1 MSSTPSRCCSG
12 SVESS
17 SLEKH
22 ESCHSTCVVQELS
35 QLLESYC
42 YRRKPKCHRGR
53 ESVCRRYRAK
63 SGEEKS
69 NGVGYDLPEL
79 RAQSAKMSS
88 AEEGIS
94 TNRVEVATDLRKQ
107 RPKEVATNL
116 REQLKMRKKKPPLQ
130 AKGGGGG
137 GGECQWRGRSK
148 QSAGGVAEANRA
160 AAGWRSPC
168 VSTLGAWFS
177 ALIQGQK
184 KQLHLTM
191 VTDEER
197 MPQPHA
203 RRPCR
208 IYVGVLQECDRPD
221 DWSIKGSVAGSIS
234 ERVAEATTARGRSSR
249 RLVGSEVV
257 AHVGKESYLVWKQ
270 RAEMRQGKTL
280 TEEAMVQPTR
290 CSRAMVES

>member
-1 MSSTPSRCCSG
+1 STSTSGATFSG

-22 ESCHSTCVVQELS
+22 ESYHSTCVVQELS

-42 YRRKPKCHRGR
+42 YRRKPKSRRGR
-53 ESVCRRYRAK
+53 VCRRYRAR

-69 NGVGYDLPEL
+69 NDVSYDLPEP
-79 RAQSAKMSS
+79 RAQPAKMSS

-94 TNRVEVATDLRKQ
+94 TNRVE
-107 RPKEVATNL
+107 P
-116 REQLKMRKKKPPLQ
+116 KMRKEKPPLHL
-130 AKGGGGG
+130 AVVTTHRKRG
-137 GGECQWRGRSK
+137 CQRRVRGDL
-148 QSAGGVAEANRA
+148 AG
-160 AAGWRSPC
+160 S
-168 VSTLGAWFS
+168 
-177 ALIQGQK
+177 
-184 KQLHLTM
+184 
-191 VTDEER
+191 
-197 MPQPHA
+197 
-203 RRPCR
+203 
-208 IYVGVLQECDRPD
+208 ECDRPD